1 MCPESLHVYR
11 RMGVAEHE
19 RLIKQASVT
28 SVDLIQTTNAPKVF
42 LDQGFAEMVDEVAGP
57 RSQASQRAY
66 EEAMRAALDPFH
78 REKANEQAGP
88 SRGTG
93 TPAQATPAKP
103 KTAKAAAA
111 PMAAQ
116 AEDARPGQGVKSRL
130 PEGTRVAVPR
140 ALWPDDECNEM
151 GGEAWHATVIS
162 STGLTAV
169 VEFAKARS
177 KSGHAYKDVRL
188 PLCALRLIA

>member
-1 MCPESLHVYR
+1 MHVTTPHTKR
-11 RMGVAEHE
+11 QVLGHWIGSHVTLSEMQRM
-19 RLIKQASVT
+19 
-28 SVDLIQTTNAPKVF
+28 DLT
-42 LDQGFAEMVDEVAGP
+42 
-57 RSQASQRAY
+57 
-66 EEAMRAALDPFH
+66 MRY
-78 REKANEQAGP
+78 
-88 SRGTG
+88 T
-93 TPAQATPAKP
+93 
-103 KTAKAAAA
+103 
-111 PMAAQ
+111 